1 MDENIKLNKLV
12 FNKTQYSKTIDTSF
26 NQLGVK
32 PTTKKIEE
40 QPNVSD
46 FFRMYNDM
54 FYDIPE
60 IGTIN
65 SHEFLIKKSSEY
77 IGFEENNEVIIA
89 LQNEIAQ
96 LRTDLLDAQKQTI
109 ELGTNIS
116 LNGTK

>member
-1 MDENIKLNKLV
+1 
-12 FNKTQYSKTIDTSF
+12 
-26 NQLGVK
+26 
-32 PTTKKIEE
+32 
-40 QPNVSD
+40 
-46 FFRMYNDM
+46 MYNDM

-77 IGFEENNEVIIA
+77 IGFEENNEIIIA

-96 LRTDLLDAQKQTI
+96 LRTDLLDAQKQVI

-116 LNGTK
+116 LNGIK